1 MGLVSVGVSAGVC
14 FVAAAFDVAF
24 GAAFVAI
31 GIVVSGFGRGYER
44 ESYNSNVDADAECY

>member
-1 MGLVSVGVSAGVC
+1 LGLVSVGVSAGVC